1 MPDIL
6 RAIISMIIAMVFLTI
21 SDVFIKLLSPSVS
34 IGAIVFFMG
43 LGTTLFFAVSIKLQR
58 GLIFSRHYFH
68 WTVVVRNIGEVTAA
82 LGMVISLTYVP
93 LVTVTALLQSQP
105 LLLTAAG
112 AVFLGEKVGV
122 RRLVAVLLG
131 FCGVMIIMRPGAED
145 FSIYSLLTIIA
156 LLGMVIRDI
165 GARLAP
171 QTVPTLPMALYG
183 SMVVSGLGLAMMM
196 LSDDILLPS
205 GIVWLYV
212 FGMAIA
218 SSVGIFF
225 ITRAMRLG
233 EVSAI
238 SPFRYVKI
246 IFGIGAGILLLDEQV
261 DAAMLVGSSIVTVA
275 GIYAFM
281 RERQIAAQ
289 IK

>member
-156 LLGMVIRDI
+156 LFGMVIRDI

>member
-6 RAIISMIIAMVFLTI
+6 RAIISMVIAMIFLTI

-34 IGAIVFFMG
+34 TGAIVFFMG
-43 LGTTLFFAVSIKLQR
+43 VGTTLFFAVSIKLQS
-58 GLIFSRHYFH
+58 GPIFSRQYFH
-68 WTVVVRNIGEVTAA
+68 WTVLVRNIGEVTAA

-122 RRLVAVLLG
+122 RRLAAVLLG

-183 SMVVSGLGLAMMM
+183 SMVVSCLGLVMMM
-196 LSDDILLPS
+196 LSDDTLLPS

-261 DAAMLVGSSIVTVA
+261 DAAMLVGSTIVTVA

-289 IK
+289 KK

>member
-34 IGAIVFFMG
+34 TGAIVFFMG
-43 LGTTLFFAVSIKLQR
+43 LGTTLFFAASIKLQR
-58 GLIFSRHYFH
+58 GPIFSWHYFH
-68 WTVVVRNIGEVTAA
+68 WTVVLRNIGEVTAA

-122 RRLVAVLLG
+122 RRLAAVLLG
-131 FCGVMIIMRPGAED
+131 FCGVMIIMRPGAEN

-156 LLGMVIRDI
+156 LFGMVIRDI

-183 SMVVSGLGLAMMM
+183 SMVVSGVGLVMMM
-196 LSDDILLPS
+196 LSNDVLLPS

-261 DAAMLVGSSIVTVA
+261 DAAMLVGSSIVTAA

-281 RERQIAAQ
+281 REGQIAAQ
-289 IK
+289 KK

>member
-1 MPDIL
+1 MPDIV
-6 RAIISMIIAMVFLTI
+6 RAIISMIIAMAFLTI

-34 IGAIVFFMG
+34 TGAIVFFLG
-43 LGTTLFFAVSIKLQR
+43 LGTTLFFATSIKLQR
-58 GLIFSRHYFH
+58 GPIFSWHYFH
-68 WTVVVRNIGEVTAA
+68 WTVVLRNIGEVTAA

-122 RRLVAVLLG
+122 RRLAAVLLG

-183 SMVVSGLGLAMMM
+183 SMVVSCLGLVMMM
-196 LSDDILLPS
+196 LSDDTLLPS

-261 DAAMLVGSSIVTVA
+261 DAAMLVGSTIVTVA

-289 IK
+289 KK